1 MICFVPTHRCL
12 RPNGFGWSLLSIST
26 SREIPTHISYRSIC
40 RQPVN
45 MAILATLS
53 AARIM
58 TTHGGL
64 VRLLAVGVIRVA
76 HSPGINPTYPTE
88 AQLLFAAGWF
98 QYRYGPVDGR
108 SLCIFSG
115 TPARSFAAASR
126 CALWLLNALIVL
138 PALGRVLRGSTIY
151 PLQE

>member
-1 MICFVPTHRCL
+1 MSARPTSSHPSIPPPQHR
-12 RPNGFGWSLLSIST
+12 LLIALLCGALAT
-26 SREIPTHISYRSIC
+26 
-40 RQPVN
+40 PVN
-45 MAILATLS
+45 MAILATLG
-53 AARIM
+53 AARIR

-64 VRLLAVGVIRVA
+64 LRLLALGVIRVA